1 MDLSAMISGMV
12 SIIIGIII
20 LMNSLEIESV
30 LWALFFIGLGLAVI
44 LYSKKADKIEGIR
57 GKK

>member
-1 MDLSAMISGMV
+1 MISGMV